1 MSSQDFSITISVDQ
15 NPDEVFNAV
24 SNVRGWWSEEIKGGT
39 SKKGDEFDYQ
49 YEDVHRCHMVLT
61 EVIPNEKV
69 VWYCK
74 ENYFKFTKD
83 QAEWTGTHISFEIFQ
98 NDGKTNLRVTHHGL
112 TPEYECFDIC
122 SNAWSQYIGQ
132 SLYNLITKGEGQ
144 PNAKGKPQTE
154 DEKKLTQ

>member
-1 MSSQDFSITISVDQ
+1 MDTKDFKITISVEQ
-15 NPDEVFNAV
+15 SPEEMFKAVTNPRA
-24 SNVRGWWSEEIKGGT
+24 WWSEEITGNT
-39 SKKGDEFDYQ
+39 SEQGDEFDYQ

-69 VWYCK
+69 VWYVK
-74 ENYFKFTKD
+74 ENYFKFTED
-83 QAEWTGTHISFEIFQ
+83 QAEWTGTKISFEIIE
-98 NDGKTNLRVTHHGL
+98 NDGKTNLRFTHHGL

-132 SLYNLITKGEGQ
+132 SLFNLITTGQGQ

-154 DEKKLTQ
+154 HEKKLA